1 MPEISQFG
9 GAEGRGPSRD
19 CLHTEAML
27 ADVLDNALSAEEQA
41 RFDEHLRTCAD
52 CAALLA
58 DARRGAAWLK
68 MLQPYQPEPPQDL
81 VTRILASTSVRA
93 AAEAASAEQ
102 AHRAA
107 ISGASLLGIPPALQ
121 AATAVGSAPV
131 LAEDVPSAPGRLL
144 PFRTRISGRLGPT
157 LGAMLQTRM
166 AMTAAM
172 AFFSVALTFN
182 LLGVHVTALRAR
194 DLTPSSLRRS
204 ASETNARVVRYYES
218 LRVVYELESRVHDLQ
233 HGSDSDIEPRRTL
246 QAPAEGTDDSR
257 PAAAAPSDDTIKSGP
272 ATAKPGTPSA
282 KPAQQTPPREPRSS
296 STPGTRGH
304 DVNAD
309 AHHSMQN
316 AVPLGPTLPVV
327 FHGPVHSLRKGALA

>member
-1 MPEISQFG
+1 MSQFG

-52 CAALLA
+52 CADLLA
-58 DARRGAAWLK
+58 DARRGAAWLR
-68 MLQPYQPEPPQDL
+68 MLQPHPPEPPRDL
-81 VTRILASTSVRA
+81 VARILAGTSVRA

-107 ISGASLLGIPPALQ
+107 ISGASLLGMPPALQ
-121 AATAVGSAPV
+121 VATVAGNGPSNTMEAVPAT
-131 LAEDVPSAPGRLL
+131 PGRLL
-144 PFRTRISGRLGPT
+144 SFRARIPGHLGPT

-182 LLGVHVTALRAR
+182 LLGVHITALRAH

-204 ASETNARVVRYYES
+204 TSEANARVVRYYES

-233 HGSDSDIEPRRTL
+233 HGSDSDVEPRRTL
-246 QAPAEGTDDSR
+246 QTPAEGTDDSR
-257 PAAAAPSDDTIKSGP
+257 PTTASPSND
-272 ATAKPGTPSA
+272 TAKPDAPAA
-282 KPAQQTPPREPRSS
+282 KPAPQAAPREPRSS
-296 STPGTRGH
+296 STTGTRGQH
-304 DVNAD
+304 ETNAD

-316 AVPLGPTLPVV
+316 ALPLGPTLPVV
-327 FHGPVHSLRKGALA
+327 FHGQAHRLKKGALA

>member
-9 GAEGRGPSRD
+9 GAEGRSPSRD

-41 RFDEHLRTCAD
+41 RFDEHLATCAD

-58 DARRGAAWLK
+58 DARRGASWLK
-68 MLQPYQPEPPQDL
+68 MLQPHPPEPPRDL
-81 VTRILASTSVRA
+81 VARILAGTSVRA

-107 ISGASLLGIPPALQ
+107 ISGASLLGMPPTLQ
-121 AATAVGSAPV
+121 IATATESGPATT
-131 LAEDVPSAPGRLL
+131 AEDQPAISGRLL
-144 PFRTRISGRLGPT
+144 PFRARVPGRIAPT

-172 AFFSVALTFN
+172 AFFSIALTFN

-204 ASETNARVVRYYES
+204 ASEANAHVVRYYES

-233 HGSDSDIEPRRTL
+233 HGTDSDIDPRRTS
-246 QAPAEGTDDSR
+246 QAPAEGNDDSR
-257 PAAAAPSDDTIKSGP
+257 PANTSPSDDT
-272 ATAKPGTPSA
+272 AKPGAPAA
-282 KPAQQTPPREPRSS
+282 KPAPQASPREPRSS
-296 STPGTRGH
+296 SNPGIRGQH
-304 DVNAD
+304 DTNAE

-327 FHGPVHSLRKGALA
+327 FHGQAYRLKKGALA